1 MEDLVKSDVYYWAVV
16 QEDLS
21 GELEKGSVLATLGSS
36 PVVPY
41 ANVTLENGQQVTVLL
56 ENPKGTSLGHEKPQK
71 VIWWNNDVVSTMI
84 LLLPRHSIDCVD
96 IMHIY
101 MIHN

>member
-56 ENPKGTSLGHEKPQK
+56 ENPKGISLGHNICLCALIQTFYQ
-71 VIWWNNDVVSTMI
+71 VVN
-84 LLLPRHSIDCVD
+84 C
-96 IMHIY
+96 
-101 MIHN
+101 NK